1 MSLNRGCGKDVLHQV
16 ISPAKQKQR
25 FMFLNWLDLLP
36 QVQAFEHR
44 YSEEG
49 TVTRFLLQS
58 LCI

>member
-1 MSLNRGCGKDVLHQV
+1 MV

-49 TVTRFLLQS
+49 TVTRLLLQS